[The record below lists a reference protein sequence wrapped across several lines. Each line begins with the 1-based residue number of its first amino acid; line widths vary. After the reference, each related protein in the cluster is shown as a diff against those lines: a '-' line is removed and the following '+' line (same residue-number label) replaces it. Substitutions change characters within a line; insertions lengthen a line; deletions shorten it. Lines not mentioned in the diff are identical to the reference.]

1 MYVCTCMC
9 TCWCV
14 GVGVFQISGEKE
26 QKRVVPI
33 LDRRSNQNRSQITNT
48 MDLSLGPEGKT
59 SFS

>member
-1 MYVCTCMC
+1 
-9 TCWCV
+9 V